1 MSILDLLR
9 KGNVE
14 KVTKK
19 EIIELATTMDKQDF
33 DQVVKGLEDLVGL
46 LRDTSSDNSKQ
57 DSQLNHFVHDLK
69 SSIEVQNL
77 ALGETVSNIRHVVGS
92 TENIETITDEVS
104 MQTKE
109 SMEMVLAGSDNIDN
123 LVNQMTNVNA
133 MFQQFEETIMSL
145 QEEIKEISSFVVVI
159 ESIADQTNLLA
170 LNASIEAARA
180 GEHGRGFALVA
191 QEVRKLAD
199 KSKASLTE
207 INLKVN
213 SIVKNVDTFSSSV
226 SEKTKEIEAV
236 ILTTENT
243 KKYFN
248 DISSNEKK
256 LSEKMNEIKKATG
269 ITLHEMIG
277 FSEGLDDVLNGFID
291 NNDKIKALHALS
303 QEKFIFSTEAFSY
316 ITQMKDL
323 VHSLKQGKL

>member
-14 KVTKK
+14 KVTKN
-19 EIIELATTMDKQDF
+19 EVVELATMMDKQDF

-46 LRDTSSDNSKQ
+46 LRETSSNNSKQ
-57 DSQLNHFVHDLK
+57 DSQLNHFVNDLK
-69 SSIEVQNL
+69 SSIEDQNQ
-77 ALGETVSNIRHVVGS
+77 ALEETVSNIRHVVGS

-104 MQTKE
+104 VQTEE
-109 SMEMVLAGSDNIDN
+109 SMEMVLAGSENIDS
-123 LVNQMTNVNA
+123 LVDQMTNVNVI
-133 MFQQFEETIMSL
+133 FQQFEETIIRL
-145 QEEIKEISSFVVVI
+145 QEEIKEISSFVEVI

-207 INLKVN
+207 INLKVS
-213 SIVKNVDTFSSSV
+213 SIVKNVDTFSASV
-226 SEKTKEIEAV
+226 SEKTNEIEGV

-243 KKYFN
+243 KKYFEE
-248 DISSNEKK
+248 ISNNETK
-256 LSEKMNEIKKATG
+256 LAEKMNEIKKATG
-269 ITLHEMIG
+269 VTLHEMIG
-277 FSEGLDDVLNGFID
+277 FSEGLDDVLNGFIE
-291 NNDKIKALHALS
+291 NNDKIKALYALS
-303 QEKFIFSTEAFSY
+303 QEKFIFSTEAFAY

-323 VHSLKQGKL
+323 VQALKQGKL

>member
-104 MQTKE
+104 IQTKE

-243 KKYFN
+243 KKYFI

>member
-14 KVTKK
+14 KVTKN
-19 EIIELATTMDKQDF
+19 EVVELATMMDKQDF

-46 LRDTSSDNSKQ
+46 LRETSSNNSKQ
-57 DSQLNHFVHDLK
+57 DSQLNHFVNDLK
-69 SSIEVQNL
+69 SSIEDQNQ
-77 ALGETVSNIRHVVGS
+77 ALEETVSNIRHVVGS

-104 MQTKE
+104 VQTKE
-109 SMEMVLAGSDNIDN
+109 SMEMVLAGSENIDS
-123 LVNQMTNVNA
+123 LVDQMTNVNVI
-133 MFQQFEETIMSL
+133 FQQFEETIIRL
-145 QEEIKEISSFVVVI
+145 QEEIKEISNFVEVI

-207 INLKVN
+207 INLKVS
-213 SIVKNVDTFSSSV
+213 SIVKNVDTFSASV
-226 SEKTKEIEAV
+226 SEKTNEIEGV

-243 KKYFN
+243 KKYFEE
-248 DISSNEKK
+248 ISNNETK
-256 LSEKMNEIKKATG
+256 LAEKMDEIKKATG
-269 ITLHEMIG
+269 VTLHEMIG
-277 FSEGLDDVLNGFID
+277 FSEGLDDVLNGFIE
-291 NNDKIKALHALS
+291 NNDKIKALYALS
-303 QEKFIFSTEAFSY
+303 QEKFIFSTEAFAY

-323 VHSLKQGKL
+323 VQALKQGKL

>member
-1 MSILDLLR
+1 
-9 KGNVE
+9 
-14 KVTKK
+14 
-19 EIIELATTMDKQDF
+19 
-33 DQVVKGLEDLVGL
+33 
-46 LRDTSSDNSKQ
+46 
-57 DSQLNHFVHDLK
+57 
-69 SSIEVQNL
+69 
-77 ALGETVSNIRHVVGS
+77 
-92 TENIETITDEVS
+92 
-104 MQTKE
+104 
-109 SMEMVLAGSDNIDN
+109 
-123 LVNQMTNVNA
+123 MTNVNA

-269 ITLHEMIG
+269 STLHEMIG

>member
-14 KVTKK
+14 KITKN
-19 EIIELATTMDKQDF
+19 EVVELATSMDKQDF

-46 LRDTSSDNSKQ
+46 LRETSSNNSKQ
-57 DSQLNHFVHDLK
+57 DSQLNHFVNDLK
-69 SSIEVQNL
+69 SSIEDQNQ
-77 ALGETVSNIRHVVGS
+77 ALEETVSNIRHVVGS
-92 TENIETITDEVS
+92 TENIEAITDEVS
-104 MQTKE
+104 VQTKE
-109 SMEMVLAGSDNIDN
+109 SIEMVLAGSENIDS
-123 LVNQMTNVNA
+123 LVDQMTNVNVI
-133 MFQQFEETIMSL
+133 FQQFEETIIRL

-207 INLKVN
+207 INLKVS

-226 SEKTKEIEAV
+226 SEKTNEIEGV

-243 KKYFN
+243 RKYFEE
-248 DISSNEKK
+248 ISYNETK
-256 LSEKMNEIKKATG
+256 LAEKMNEIKKATG
-269 ITLHEMIG
+269 VTLHEMIG
-277 FSEGLDDVLNGFID
+277 FSEGLDDVLNGFIE
-291 NNDKIKALHALS
+291 NNDKIKDLYALS
-303 QEKFIFSTEAFSY
+303 QEKFIFSTEAFAY

-323 VHSLKQGKL
+323 VQSLKQGKL